1 MDLLVLSGSTR
12 RRSFNTRLADLVR
25 QLRPAARVA
34 VVKDLAAL
42 PFYDADLGAVEVPPA
57 VASLPGAVAAAHQRL
72 GERVDPDH
80 VVQVT
85 DVLAQA
91 LDAAFEGEPA
101 DESLVLA

>member
-1 MDLLVLSGSTR
+1 MT
-12 RRSFNTRLADLVR
+12 
-25 QLRPAARVA
+25 
-34 VVKDLAAL
+34 VVNDLAAL
-42 PFYDADLGAVEVPPA
+42 PFYDADVEAVEVPPP
-57 VASLPGAVAAAHQRL
+57 VAALRGAVAAAHQRL
-72 GERVDPDH
+72 GERVDPDL